1 MNDINPNRAGASQDG
16 AQDVFDRLRPR
27 AAYGRKRRPPSSNP
41 DDRRPTIR
49 LIAGETERAVD
60 EFEALLIASHRGL
73 YQRGGLI
80 VAIGATKMPTWDGKT
95 VSTQII
101 EERGKFALLE
111 DAEAVA
117 RFERFNKRA
126 DKDVPC
132 PPPEALVLTLKERKS
147 RLRLPVLAGVS
158 NCPSIC
164 ADGRLLDQPGYD
176 KATGILYDPGGV
188 AFPRVPDFPTR
199 AVAEAALKR
208 ILRLIETF
216 RFVSDD
222 DRAVALSLIFT
233 AVARRGLPFAPLHGL
248 DAPVAGSGKSK
259 IVDIACVLATGHE
272 AGVIAQGETR
282 EETEKRLS
290 TLLMR
295 GDPIIA
301 IDNCELALE
310 GALLNQAL
318 TQHWVEL
325 RILGFSKSITA
336 QTTSVFAATGNNL
349 IVKGDLTR
357 RSVIGRLDPQCE
369 RPELLKFD
377 YDPIADARENRGEIV
392 AAILTILRAW
402 HIAGQPNR
410 PDPLQNFVQWSDT
423 VRGALVWLGVG
434 DPVWTMDRL
443 RETDPA
449 LAELRA
455 VLTVWRDKFGDAP
468 TTVSA
473 AIAAASE
480 RHPVIP
486 DGPWRF
492 VNQALWDAL
501 YEAAGRHGAIDN
513 RILGKWL
520 GKHAG
525 RIINI
530 SDDGQG
536 PVFVALAKGS
546 LSDGLQQW
554 RVVDRKAKSGLS
566 G

>member
-1 MNDINPNRAGASQDG
+1 MNDINASPAVASHEGAE
-16 AQDVFDRLRPR
+16 DVFERLRCR
-27 AAYGRKRRPPSSNP
+27 AAKGRKRKPPASDP
-41 DDRRPTIR
+41 DDPRPAIR
-49 LIAGETERAVD
+49 LRAGETERAVD
-60 EFEALLIASHRGL
+60 ELETLLVASDRGL

-80 VAIGATKMPTWDGKT
+80 VAIGAAKMPTWDGKS

-117 RFERFNKRA
+117 RFEKFNKRA
-126 DKDVPC
+126 DKDVSC

-158 NCPSIC
+158 NCPSIS

-176 KATGILYDPGGV
+176 KATGILYDPGAV
-188 AFPRVPDFPTR
+188 AFPRVPDLPTR
-199 AVAEAALKR
+199 AMAEAALKR
-208 ILRLIETF
+208 IARLIETF
-216 RFVSDD
+216 SFVSDD
-222 DRAVALSLIFT
+222 DRAVALSLILT
-233 AVARRGLPFAPLHGL
+233 VVARRGLPFAPLHGL

-259 IVDIACVLATGHE
+259 IVDIACILATGHE

-290 TLLMR
+290 ALLMR

-301 IDNCELALE
+301 IDNCELPLE

-336 QTTSVFAATGNNL
+336 PTTSVFTATGNNL

-377 YDPIADARENRGEIV
+377 YDPIADAKENRGEIV

-423 VRGALVWLGVG
+423 VRAALIWLGVG

-455 VLTVWRDKFGDAP
+455 VLTVWRDKFGDESI
-468 TTVSA
+468 TVSA

-480 RHPVIP
+480 RHPVTG
-486 DGPWRF
+486 DGLWRF

-520 GKHAG
+520 GKSAG
-525 RIINI
+525 RIVNI
-530 SDDGQG
+530 SGDGQAH
-536 PVFVALAKGS
+536 VFVELAKGG
-546 LSDGLQQW
+546 LSAGLQQW
-554 RVVDRKAKSGLS
+554 RVVDRKAKGGLS

>member
-1 MNDINPNRAGASQDG
+1 MA
-16 AQDVFDRLRPR
+16 
-27 AAYGRKRRPPSSNP
+27 
-41 DDRRPTIR
+41 
-49 LIAGETERAVD
+49 ET
-60 EFEALLIASHRGL
+60 
-73 YQRGGLI
+73 
-80 VAIGATKMPTWDGKT
+80 
-95 VSTQII
+95 
-101 EERGKFALLE
+101 
-111 DAEAVA
+111 
-117 RFERFNKRA
+117 
-126 DKDVPC
+126 
-132 PPPEALVLTLKERKS
+132 
-147 RLRLPVLAGVS
+147 
-158 NCPSIC
+158 
-164 ADGRLLDQPGYD
+164 
-176 KATGILYDPGGV
+176 
-188 AFPRVPDFPTR
+188 
-199 AVAEAALKR
+199 ALKR
-208 ILRLIETF
+208 IVRLIETF

-259 IVDIACVLATGHE
+259 IVDIACILATGHE

-290 TLLMR
+290 ALLMR

-301 IDNCELALE
+301 IDNCELPLE

-377 YDPIADARENRGEIV
+377 YDPIADAKENRGEIV
-392 AAILTILRAW
+392 AAILTLLRAW

-423 VRGALVWLGVG
+423 VRGALIWLDVG
-434 DPVWTMDRL
+434 DPARTMDRL

-455 VLTVWRDKFGDAP
+455 VLTVWRDKFGGEP

-501 YEAAGRHGAIDN
+501 YEVAGRAGAIDN
-513 RILGKWL
+513 TRLGKWL

-530 SDDGQG
+530 SDDAQG
-536 PVFVALAKGS
+536 PVFVALAKGK
-546 LSDGLQQW
+546 LSDGLLQW
-554 RVVDRKAKSGLS
+554 RVSERKAGSGVS
-566 G
+566 GD